1 MIILIE
7 QWVAFSEII
16 NFQELNSEFKLL
28 GRTLA
33 MLHQIILSLVHYLFL
48 KGTNFMREVYSAVYF
63 KFIQVMVPKLFII
76 LFEYFN
82 FASYTTTI
90 ANSLKY
96 NFDYIDHFKQQNL

>member
-1 MIILIE
+1 
-7 QWVAFSEII
+7 
-16 NFQELNSEFKLL
+16 
-28 GRTLA
+28 
-33 MLHQIILSLVHYLFL
+33 
-48 KGTNFMREVYSAVYF
+48 MREVYSAVYF

-96 NFDYIDHFKQQNL
+96 NFDYIDHFK